1 MLGVL
6 KDTGRIVEVLGYPN
20 EEEVCYLVDVD
31 DVYCV
36 LKTDIVLINES
47 ERRGVK

>member
-6 KDTGRIVEVLGYPN
+6 KDTGEIVEVLGYPN

-31 DVYCV
+31 DVSYV
-36 LKTDIVLINES
+36 LKTDIIVINEKKG
-47 ERRGVK
+47 EWE